1 MQKTAH
7 LFTLKRNMLRFSLNI
22 SIIVIDIPTIPI
34 RLATIIVERLL
45 SLPII
50 LGAVKV
56 PMIKPTD
63 GIPLIIAL

>member
-1 MQKTAH
+1 
-7 LFTLKRNMLRFSLNI
+7 MLL
-22 SIIVIDIPTIPI
+22 IIVIDIPTIPI

-45 SLPII
+45 ILPII

-63 GIPLIIAL
+63 GIPLIKAL